1 MKRMKWE
8 KIKEK
13 LAKIYNAPNGIDI
26 REELKRKQVERKKK
40 IKGGEIN
47 GKNI

>member
-13 LAKIYNAPNGIDI
+13 LAKAYNAPNGIDI
-26 REELKRKQVERKKK
+26 RKELKREQGKKE
-40 IKGGEIN
+40 IKKLKEAI
-47 GKNI
+47 